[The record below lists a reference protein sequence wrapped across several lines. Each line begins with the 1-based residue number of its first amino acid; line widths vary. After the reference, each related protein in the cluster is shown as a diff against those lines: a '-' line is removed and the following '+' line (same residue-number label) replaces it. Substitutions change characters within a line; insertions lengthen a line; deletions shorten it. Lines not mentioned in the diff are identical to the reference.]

1 MIGSSMLAHDL
12 LSLFIT
18 TLNRTDIGY
27 MVTGSVAAM
36 LYGEPRMTHDIDL
49 IIDLHKEQ
57 ITKLLHAF
65 PEEEYYRPPEEVIG
79 VEIARAQRGHFNLI
93 HHASGYKAD
102 IYLHGNDPLH
112 AWGMKNR
119 QIITIGEE
127 AMKIAPAEYIIIRKL
142 EYYRESGFQ
151 KHLLDIEGMFR
162 IAGGNIS
169 IPIIEEWVQKLSL
182 EKQWSMIKKV

>member
-1 MIGSSMLAHDL
+1 MIGFSMLAHDL

-18 TLNRTDIGY
+18 TLNRTDIEY

-57 ITKLLHAF
+57 IPKLLHVF
-65 PEEEYYRPPEEVIG
+65 PEGEYYRPPEEVIG

-93 HHASGYKAD
+93 HHMSGYKAD
-102 IYLHGNDPLH
+102 IYLHGHDPLH

-119 QIITIGEE
+119 QSIIIGEE
-127 AMKIAPAEYIIIRKL
+127 EMKIAPAEYIIIRKL

-162 IAGGNIS
+162 ITGGNIS

-182 EKQWSMIKKV
+182 EKQWSMIKKA